1 MHPPDEFPSDGKKD
15 SGCISNFLLASSMT
29 LVTRGIHLI
38 EDPPVIAH
46 ICHTLYLCSIICLHS
61 YMTLSSVFQ
70 TPKWIPAIF
79 GGLFYD
85 VLWFLLFLSSVVILR
100 FRRRKISRFG
110 KKMVSSLPLRRQR
123 TSFLTSFYVSFSFL
137 VLIILVTLFSTWS
150 VYDSSNNFPSC
161 VDMVLKGLT
170 ADPVVA
176 PVAVYFVFLDVTYKG
191 VEESLVLVK
200 DAILGKERISAESL
214 LELRTGLT
222 NTSQLL
228 QEFDDIFSFLPLVW
242 IVFNLSGS
250 VMIVLFIMLKVEYAE
265 MLSKAWKYHLFF
277 ATSLILFLLL
287 IAFMFVRQKRIS
299 SLTGSIQEH
308 LTTTELMFSSSSF
321 PLLLSSVSSK
331 LESISSFSM
340 TVGSFI
346 SLTQLLSVTVLTTI
360 GVTIYN
366 LAKDYSKDFMQQ
378 LDTANVTSGNE
389 TL

>member
-1 MHPPDEFPSDGKKD
+1 MNSADRLIVDGKKD
-15 SGCISNFLLASSMT
+15 SGRISKFLLVSSMT

-38 EDPPVIAH
+38 EDPPVIPH
-46 ICHTLYLCSIICLHS
+46 ICHTLYLCLIISLHL
-61 YMTLSSVFQ
+61 YMTLSSVVQ
-70 TPKWIPAIF
+70 TPNWIPALF

-100 FRRRKISRFG
+100 YRRRKISGFG
-110 KKMVSSLPLRRQR
+110 KKMVSSLPLRRQT
-123 TSFLTSFYVSFSFL
+123 TSLLTSFYVSFSFVL
-137 VLIILVTLFSTWS
+137 LIILVTLFSTWS
-150 VYDSSNNFPSC
+150 VYDSSNNFTSC
-161 VDMVLKGLT
+161 IDMVLKGLT

-191 VEESLVLVK
+191 VEESLSLVK
-200 DAILGKERISAESL
+200 DAILAKEKISAVSL

-222 NTSQLL
+222 DTLKLL

-250 VMIVLFIMLKVEYAE
+250 VMIVLFIILKVEYAE

-277 ATSLILFLLL
+277 ATSLLLFLLL
-287 IAFMFVRQKRIS
+287 IGFMFCRQKRIS

-366 LAKDYSKDFMQQ
+366 LAKDYSKDFMQH
-378 LDTANVTSGNE
+378 LDTANVTSV
-389 TL
+389 